1 MLPLMM
7 CAPMVI
13 VLVLMQRWFVAHT
26 YFQLAVQLFAGGLAY
41 AACVGWAYVT
51 DKAFYVGDLAPPTDT
66 LPKIPA
72 AYQEEV

>member
-13 VLVLMQRWFVAHT
+13 VLMLMQRWFVAHT
-26 YFQLAVQLFAGGLAY
+26 YFQLSVQLLAGGLAY

-51 DKAFYVGDLAPPTDT
+51 DKAFHVGDLAPATE
-66 LPKIPA
+66 LPKIPP